1 MTSDLIKVG
10 KTKKPHGIKGE
21 LKLHLDEN
29 YEDDFY
35 KAQVIFLYMGGG
47 STPFFVETIR
57 GELFPILKLEGI
69 DDRTKAAQFSHK
81 DIFMRN
87 EDIEEKTENI
97 NDLQYQ
103 KLKGYELIDKSLGIL
118 GKIEDIIEMPQQEM
132 AVLNINKKETLIPL
146 NEQLIIEINN
156 KKKSIQ
162 MDLPDG
168 LINL

>member
-1 MTSDLIKVG
+1 MTSDLIKIG

-35 KAQVIFLYMGGG
+35 DAKVIFVNTGGG
-47 STPFFVETIR
+47 AIPFWVEAIR
-57 GELFPILKLEGI
+57 GDLFPILKLEGV
-69 DDRTKAAQFSHK
+69 DDRSKASEFSHK

-87 EDIEEKTENI
+87 EDIVDKTENI

-103 KLKGYELIDKSLGIL
+103 KLKGYALIDESLGNL
-118 GKIEDIIEMPQQEM
+118 GQIEAIIEMPQQEM

-146 NEQLIIEINN
+146 NNQLIVEIND
-156 KKKSIQ
+156 KSKTVK
-162 MDLPDG
+162 MDLPTG
-168 LINL
+168 LVGL